1 MKVLKQKA
9 GFILQILIIILI
21 AALTF
26 HKMFHGEDAREII
39 RCLRRAKKCWI
50 AIGALLMVF
59 FVFAEAVQ
67 LRILFRGMGQ
77 KISLFRC
84 YLLSNIEFFFAQIT
98 PGAAGGQP
106 IQMIYMGRFG
116 VDMLVGALAC
126 MVIAVLYKAAFLLI
140 FLVTLLL
147 RPKLVLSTISRV
159 PVLFSFGVIFQLLSI
174 FFLTLCIFRPVWAS
188 ALLEKIIR
196 LGVKLHIVKHPD
208 RARAKAK
215 YSVEMYRNGSKF
227 LKEHKWVVARMFLYT
242 VLQRL
247 AYFSVT
253 FCVAKALHVR
263 HADWLG
269 IVAIQV
275 ILSLSVD
282 ALPLPGA
289 AGANEAVFL
298 RIQERWFHTEERLGA
313 ALLLNRG
320 LTYYFLLICCGA
332 FTVCANFMRKKR
344 HHGYLMDPTGG
355 TPPAAVENASD
366 DGMSPD
372 ENTVS
377 NGELSELPAVEE
389 SDAASENPGN
399 ESEQK
404 ES

>member
-1 MKVLKQKA
+1 MKALKQKA

-174 FFLTLCIFRPVWAS
+174 FFLTLCIFRPAWAS

-344 HHGYLMDPTGG
+344 HHGYLMDPTGAPFNPEQIPENVTETSG
-355 TPPAAVENASD
+355 MPETVLENATEAEGTSD
-366 DGMSPD
+366 NM
-372 ENTVS
+372 E
-377 NGELSELPAVEE
+377 
-389 SDAASENPGN
+389 
-399 ESEQK
+399 
-404 ES
+404 